1 MGVSFFTPRISADTK
16 EFWDACREH
25 RLTFQKCRACGK
37 LRWPAA
43 HLCPNCLSEAFDNAE
58 VSSEGTVESFVVFQK
73 PFHPSLG
80 QKVPYITATVNLE
93 GGVRIVTNLVHC
105 RPEDVSCGAR
115 VRLVWSDEDG
125 FSRPTFELI
134 REDAK

>member
-1 MGVSFFTPRISADTK
+1 MSVEFFAPRISADTRG
-16 EFWDACREH
+16 FWDACKEH
-25 RLTFQKCRACGK
+25 KLTFQKCSACGK

-43 HLCPNCLSEAFDNAE
+43 HLCPNCLGDAFDSAE
-58 VSSEGTVESFVVFQK
+58 VPAEGTVESFVVFQK
-73 PFHPSLG
+73 PFHPSLE
-80 QKVPYITATVNLE
+80 QKVPYITATVELE

-105 RPEDVSCGAR
+105 SAEEVSCGSK

-134 REDAK
+134 REEEK